1 METGEG
7 ISDIAV
13 KEKKIL
19 GSAIYQNRNFVF
31 YQSILNV
38 AEPVNILNRYLKH
51 PQREPAYRL
60 RRSHADFVT
69 SLHACGYN
77 LSVPSL
83 RERLEESL

>member
-1 METGEG
+1 MVLDKG

-19 GSAIYQNRNFVF
+19 GSAIYQNR
-31 YQSILNV
+31 
-38 AEPVNILNRYLKH
+38 
-51 PQREPAYRL
+51 
-60 RRSHADFVT
+60 DFVT